1 VPSGGSLTADQWL
14 LLATVYGPIV
24 VRASILFSSP
34 LLIVN
39 LQVPQLWASSLLVHG
54 GNDVLTRRVSSIAEI
69 EAEKDREAAR
79 KVEDRKA
86 LADAKEHGKEA
97 VAAVKARIA
106 QDRAASAEAI
116 KVEKLRVAAEQ
127 QVEKAMVAAEKKA
140 KQAEQR
146 VRAQYH
152 PPDVY

>member
-24 VRASILFSSP
+24 VCASILFSSP

-54 GNDVLTRRVSSIAEI
+54 GNNVLTQRVSSIAEI
-69 EAEKDREAAR
+69 EAEKDCEAAQ

-86 LADAKEHGKEA
+86 FADAKEHGKEA
-97 VAAVKARIA
+97 VAAVKAQIA
-106 QDRAASAEAI
+106 QDQAASAEAI
-116 KVEKLRVAAEQ
+116 KVEKLRVAA
-127 QVEKAMVAAEKKA
+127 
-140 KQAEQR
+140 
-146 VRAQYH
+146 
-152 PPDVY
+152 